1 MQTGQHVAILCQLYL
16 CFGIGRLGTHGKD
29 VENEVGA
36 VENFHTQGALNV
48 AQLFG
53 REFIVENHHTYF
65 AFGVLLSF
73 DVGAYL
79 LEFSLTHIG
88 YRRGAVELLRKA
100 LDGDSPCR
108 FGQKLQFVKIFV
120 GLALILVFGYQTYQ
134 YGGFGLY
141 FFGFNKSLHNIL
153 FHLNEV
159 CKITHFQQ
167 ITLYAAPITVLFAT
181 NCYAGKA
188 SDFIFCNEQN
198 HQIS

>member
-1 MQTGQHVAILCQLYL
+1 MQTGQHVAILCQFNL

-36 VENFHTQGALNV
+36 VENFHAQGALNV

-65 AFGVLLSF
+65 AFGVLLGF

-181 NCYAGKA
+181 NCHAGKA
-188 SDFIFCNEQN
+188 SDFIFYNEQN
-198 HQIS
+198 H